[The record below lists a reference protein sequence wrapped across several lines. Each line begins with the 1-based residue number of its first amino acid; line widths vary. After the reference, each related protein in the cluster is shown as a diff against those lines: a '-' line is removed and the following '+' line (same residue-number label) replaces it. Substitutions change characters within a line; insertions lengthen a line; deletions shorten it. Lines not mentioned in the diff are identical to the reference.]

1 MNIEKKRSKGGR
13 SKRKTIQDIKFQ
25 RLDNDTNQYQ
35 TESFENYEN
44 PKKIFGKKIQ
54 RPKKHKKVK
63 NKAYALF
70 FQMLVT
76 FLDFF

>member
-44 PKKIFGKKIQ
+44 PKKIFGKKVQ

-63 NKAYALF
+63 QK
-70 FQMLVT
+70 
-76 FLDFF
+76 